1 MHQHVRQSTYKLMTN
16 TLYLSKT
23 GKLALCLMAGG
34 LISMASAA
42 DASSAATAAPR
53 VDPAAYHIGAGDVLQ
68 ISVWKEPD
76 ASAHEVVVRYDGRI
90 SVPLVREI
98 EVLGLTPVELEKT
111 LVEKLATYIN
121 KPDVTVLVKT
131 VNSKK
136 VYLVGGVKKEGPVS
150 LQSPLTILRA
160 INEAGGLTDYA
171 KQKKI
176 YVLRSDNGNQVRL
189 PFDYQAVI
197 RGQHME
203 QNILL
208 MPDDTI
214 VVPR

>member
-1 MHQHVRQSTYKLMTN
+1 
-16 TLYLSKT
+16 
-23 GKLALCLMAGG
+23 
-34 LISMASAA
+34 
-42 DASSAATAAPR
+42 
-53 VDPAAYHIGAGDVLQ
+53 
-68 ISVWKEPD
+68 
-76 ASAHEVVVRYDGRI
+76 
-90 SVPLVREI
+90 REI